1 MQNWSPK
8 PSWSYCR
15 SEMGSS
21 PILVQ
26 KSTLIMLHVHQ
37 EGMKR
42 LITPMRFPGDVTVGS
57 QGGPEKLLESVGR
70 GSCFR
75 ALWWLQNG
83 AGMSFPHTW
92 SWTVG
97 CMAWMS
103 HLGKGERTQVFLSAC
118 PDLGWKGR
126 GTGWGLK
133 TVTVKHQ
140 NGVRLYYTSE
150 VDTPKR
156 TTLEC
161 LNPNSESVK
170 ENANASC
177 HWLKF

>member
-1 MQNWSPK
+1 
-8 PSWSYCR
+8 
-15 SEMGSS
+15 MGSS

-26 KSTLIMLHVHQ
+26 KSTLMMLHVHQ

-92 SWTVG
+92 S
-97 CMAWMS
+97 
-103 HLGKGERTQVFLSAC
+103 
-118 PDLGWKGR
+118 
-126 GTGWGLK
+126 
-133 TVTVKHQ
+133 
-140 NGVRLYYTSE
+140 
-150 VDTPKR
+150 
-156 TTLEC
+156 
-161 LNPNSESVK
+161 
-170 ENANASC
+170 
-177 HWLKF
+177 